1 MNDAPVDECATGLA
15 YADVYGAAEQSLV
28 AALLREELARTPK
41 ETPKAAHAEDDSS
54 SSTWLAGT
62 ALASTVA
69 ELEARGE
76 TVPVREPLD
85 VGRGMDE
92 EQRAAVLL
100 EFELVRAENLLLL
113 KTFGDEVWAQF
124 ADAAAATQR
133 RLEDAAAAA
142 RKEVAA
148 VNAQRAVEQQRAYT
162 ELRELHSLFLAEVR
176 KNARIQ
182 QCLDAPSQQSV

>member
-15 YADVYGAAEQSLV
+15 YADVYGAAEQSVV

-41 ETPKAAHAEDDSS
+41 ENPNAAQNDEGD

-69 ELEARGE
+69 ELQASGG
-76 TVPVREPLD
+76 TVSAREPVA
-85 VGRGMDE
+85 VGRGLSD

-100 EFELVRAENLLLL
+100 EYELVRAENLLLL
-113 KTFGDEVWAQF
+113 KTYGEEVWAQY

-133 RLEDAAAAA
+133 RLEDAVAAT

-162 ELRELHSLFLAEVR
+162 ELRELHGLFLAEVR

-182 QCLDAPSQQSV
+182 QCLGPQSQPSV